1 MTEDEKSPA
10 AGHEDELPGLTD
22 DHRGLLKRI
31 AHEAVQRQVEDL
43 PQQRFLYEDPVLK
56 RGWGVFVTLKVRGE
70 LRGCIGTLMTD
81 RSLPE
86 TVAEMAIKSASLDPR
101 FPPIGPAE
109 LKDLDIDIS
118 ILGPLTE
125 VKDKSEII
133 IGRHGLVIEHGG
145 RHGLL
150 LPQVAT
156 EHNLGVE
163 AFLSQTC
170 LKAGLPPDAWK
181 RGARI
186 SKFSAEVF

>member
-1 MTEDEKSPA
+1 MAEDEKGAA
-10 AGHEDELPGLTD
+10 AGHDDELPGLTD
-22 DHRGLLKRI
+22 DHRGLLKRV
-31 AHEAVQRQVEDL
+31 AHEAVERQVEDQ
-43 PQQRFLYEDPVLK
+43 PQQRLLYDDPVLK
-56 RGWGVFVTLKVRGE
+56 KGWGVFVTLRVHGE

-81 RSLPE
+81 RPLPE

-109 LKDLDIDIS
+109 LKDLDVDIS
-118 ILGPLTE
+118 VLGPLSE
-125 VKDKSEII
+125 VRDTSEIV
-133 IGRHGLVIEHGG
+133 IGRHGLVIEQGG

-181 RGARI
+181 RGAGI
-186 SKFSAEVF
+186 YKFSAEVF

>member
-1 MTEDEKSPA
+1 MAEDEKGAA
-10 AGHEDELPGLTD
+10 AGHDDELPGLTD
-22 DHRGLLKRI
+22 DHRGLLKRV
-31 AHEAVQRQVEDL
+31 AHEAVERQVEDL
-43 PQQRFLYEDPVLK
+43 PQQRLLYDDPVLK
-56 RGWGVFVTLKVRGE
+56 KGWGVFVTLRVHGE

-81 RSLPE
+81 RPLPE

-109 LKDLDIDIS
+109 LKDLDVDIS
-118 ILGPLTE
+118 VLGPLSE
-125 VKDKSEII
+125 VRDTSEIV
-133 IGRHGLVIEHGG
+133 IGRHGLVIEQGG

-181 RGARI
+181 RGAGI
-186 SKFSAEVF
+186 YKFSAEVF